1 MAEDE
6 PIREF
11 GRRKPVAP
19 SPASP
24 PKRSGHVAL
33 LLMGTLA
40 VGGGAYALMPDGCEP
55 PSAAMAA
62 PGASQNS
69 GGCFP
74 HGSSGGFY
82 SRSSHFFGGDSSG
95 PGSSATSSDAASSGV
110 SRGGFGSFPPAA
122 SARSGKNAQRFSEKI
137 MRNQEPKAR
146 R

>member
-11 GRRKPVAP
+11 GRRKPGAFAGFAAEALRPCGVAP
-19 SPASP
+19 DGDA
-24 PKRSGHVAL
+24 
-33 LLMGTLA
+33 LA

-74 HGSSGGFY
+74 HGSFGGFY

-110 SRGGFGSFPPAA
+110 SRGGFGSFARAFGFSA
-122 SARSGKNAQRFSEKI
+122 SS
-137 MRNQEPKAR
+137 
-146 R
+146 